1 MLAIEVCLGEAA
13 KDVPT
18 LVFDEVDAGVG
29 GRAAIEVGRRLARLA
44 RDYQVIVVTH
54 LPQVA
59 AYADQQVVIDK
70 PEDSTNRGVSAVR
83 VVDGA
88 DRVAELARM
97 LAGSGT
103 ETARQHASEMLT
115 SAAADLADDGT
126 RNGRSPARR

>member
-1 MLAIEVCLGEAA
+1 ML
-13 KDVPT
+13 
-18 LVFDEVDAGVG
+18 
-29 GRAAIEVGRRLARLA
+29 
-44 RDYQVIVVTH
+44 VVTH

-59 AYADQQVVIDK
+59 AYADPHVVMDK
-70 PEDSTNRGVSAVR
+70 PEASDQPRGSAVR

-103 ETARQHASEMLT
+103 ETARQHAAEMLT
-115 SAAADLADDGT
+115 SAAADLADGGT